1 MIIVS
6 QDKKMIINF
15 ENISGIV
22 IRKNTNER
30 VYQIQC
36 KSEDEKKCRIIG
48 KYETEERAKEVLNDI
63 VKFYSREDYGEDRFE
78 PSVGIGLILA
88 RERAKYVMPEY

>member
-22 IRKNTNER
+22 IRKNTDER

-36 KSEDEKKCRIIG
+36 KSEGEKKCRIIG

-63 VKFYSREDYGEDRFE
+63 AEFYSREDYGGKRFE
-78 PSVGIGLILA
+78 PVVGIALTLA
-88 RERAKYVMPEY
+88 RKRARYVMPEH